1 MDLLPLADVSKNFD
15 IQEHVYGWRADRALP
30 PRMSTECKEY
40 TDVAEGNLENPI
52 DYFKAFFSDEMTEL
66 IPEQTNLYSVQCDVA
81 KRSVG
86 TSKTEIEWLL
96 SVFLKMCIVQMP
108 RYSMYWE
115 AETRYSPIANL
126 ISRDRFKKLKAFLH
140 FNDNSQ
146 APGKNSSSFNC
157 FKDFDT

>member
-15 IQEHVYGWRADRALP
+15 IQEHVYCWRADRALL
-30 PRMSTECKEY
+30 PRMSTEFKGY

-81 KRSVG
+81 KGSVG

-96 SVFLKMCIVQMP
+96 SVFLKMSIVQMP
-108 RYSMYWE
+108 
-115 AETRYSPIANL
+115 SPIANTCL
-126 ISRDRFKKLKAFLH
+126 DKQRPVQEVEGL
-140 FNDNSQ
+140 
-146 APGKNSSSFNC
+146 SSFQ
-157 FKDFDT
+157 